1 MLPNRSVSSTHSSA
15 LRLQPSSLR
24 ICRPHLDCGLEQPKL
39 VGTNSTMD
47 STLTSVLAALG
58 GSLVGAST
66 PVLSNFVL
74 QRSLTQR
81 ELTNREIAQRE
92 ELYAEFIR
100 QGTTC
105 YAKALSQ
112 SLEKIDEIVAIYALV
127 NRIRLFASESVLQA
141 ADEFVTTL
149 ISKYSEPNL
158 SIKELET
165 VVLEKHANPLS
176 VFAQKCRAEL
186 RQIYE
191 RAASGKT

>member
-1 MLPNRSVSSTHSSA
+1 MERPNFV
-15 LRLQPSSLR
+15 L
-24 ICRPHLDCGLEQPKL
+24 
-39 VGTNSTMD
+39 TNFTMD

-100 QGTTC
+100 QGTAC

-112 SLEKIDEIVAIYALV
+112 SLEKIDDIVAIYALV
-127 NRIRLFASESVLQA
+127 NRIRLFASESVLEA
-141 ADEFVTTL
+141 AEEFVADL

-158 SIKELET
+158 SIAELET
-165 VVLEKHANPLS
+165 AVLEKHANPLR
-176 VFAQKCRAEL
+176 VFATKCRAEL

-191 RAASGKT
+191 RAAWGKS